1 MVPSSL
7 LPSFAD
13 SYRPNKKV
21 LLELAGIS
29 ILAQASQDTPEKL
42 WSQIHFA
49 IWNDETSTS
58 VNAWSAIIVI
68 LVVPPTKTPL
78 TVVISIKPNSMEE
91 DCIEVVKRVKRH
103 IERHDLDAAV
113 EIVES
118 SLCADRLTSN
128 I

>member
-42 WSQIHFA
+42 
-49 IWNDETSTS
+49 
-58 VNAWSAIIVI
+58 
-68 LVVPPTKTPL
+68 
-78 TVVISIKPNSMEE
+78 
-91 DCIEVVKRVKRH
+91 
-103 IERHDLDAAV
+103 
-113 EIVES
+113 
-118 SLCADRLTSN
+118 
-128 I
+128 